1 MRYLVYAMMFNSDD
15 PFIQDLYSKYLISKG
30 VSTDTRTVKS
40 NEIFFALK
48 GDNFDGNAY
57 AMQALEKGASLA
69 VVDSPEL
76 RMNDDPRLIHTDNAL
91 FTLQHLAHHHCLTKE
106 FYVTAITGSNGKTTT
121 KEILRHIVRNED
133 FVAVTEG
140 NLNNHIG
147 VPLTILK
154 KYPPSV
160 TELVLE
166 FGDNHL
172 GDIDLLCQIAEPI
185 AGMITNIGEDHLGE
199 FGSMDNNIRSKL
211 QLFDD
216 IESRNEE
223 LGVLFV
229 NIYDLNLEAYAEKLR
244 PIVQV
249 VPYGN
254 GKSLEGVVD
263 MKNVSDTPKGLSMD
277 IIVEGYGKE
286 SVKSQLRGGYNAQ
299 NILAAYVLA
308 MQFVGHETIVE
319 GISSFVPQNNRS
331 QWIDKGTYQILL
343 DAYNANPSSMREA
356 IKSVCSWKNQKP
368 VLLLGDMLELG
379 VFSADAHKK
388 MLAFIE
394 MYKPVE
400 VVTVGSEFAQAA
412 KGNTYS
418 YPLRAIEKVEDL
430 KGEWK
435 TIAESGTVVLIKGSR
450 GLRMEKILEYL

>member
-1 MRYLVYAMMFNSDD
+1 MFNSDD
-15 PFIQDLYSKYLISKG
+15 PFIQDLYDKYLVSKG
-30 VSTDTRTVKS
+30 VSTDTRTLKP

-57 AMQALEKGASLA
+57 AMQALEKGASFA

-76 RMNDDPRLIHTDNAL
+76 RMNDDPRLIRTPNAL
-91 FTLQHLAHHHCLTKE
+91 FTLQHLAHHHCLKKE

-121 KEILRHIVRNED
+121 KEIFRHIVRNED

-172 GDIDLLCQIAEPI
+172 GDIDLLCRIAEPMT
-185 AGMITNIGEDHLGE
+185 GLITNIGEDHLGE
-199 FGSMDNNIRSKL
+199 FGGMNNNINSKL
-211 QLFDD
+211 QLFDY
-216 IESRNEE
+216 IIKHNEE
-223 LGVLFV
+223 FGLLFI
-229 NIYDLNLEAYAEKLR
+229 NLYDKILESYAEQLE
-244 PIVQV
+244 PIVRV
-249 VPYGN
+249 VLYGN
-254 GKSLEGVVD
+254 GESLEGEIV
-263 MKNVSDTPKGLSMD
+263 MANVSDTPKGLSMK
-277 IIVEGYGKE
+277 IIVEGYGEE
-286 SVKSQLRGGYNAQ
+286 SVKSQLRGAYNAQ
-299 NILAAYVLA
+299 NILAAYALA
-308 MQFVGHETIVE
+308 MQFVGQETIIE
-319 GISSFVPQNNRS
+319 GISSYVPQNNRS

-356 IKSVCSWKNQKP
+356 IKSVCSWKKQQP
-368 VLLLGDMLELG
+368 VLFLGDMLELG
-379 VFSADAHKK
+379 DYSAEYHRK

-400 VVTVGSEFAQAA
+400 VVTVGSEFAKAV

-418 YPLRAIEKVEDL
+418 YPIRAVEQVADL
-430 KGEWK
+430 KDEWK

-450 GLRMEKILEYL
+450 GIGMEKILEYL